1 MPKSTNSSNSASP
14 RIALSDSE
22 KTDLQQL
29 GELRW
34 GIDRI
39 ASFFGWKKTDLEE
52 ELRNP
57 DSEVR
62 ACLLRGELMA
72 AYNMESRLLSDAK
85 SGNST
90 AIKQF
95 SDLVRDRSFKLTK
108 LDLFGGSEDSII
120 YEHVQELIDKGV
132 SAHFSN
138 DEQLYI
144 QALQMV
150 YSLSVRFGDRKTVK
164 LLTKPPFSVN
174 YARAKEM
181 LCEAV
186 ELFNAGRRTSKEAM
200 RYHIAESYD
209 TLYHAIL
216 ETAKTPQELAMAAA
230 ILDKKA
236 KLLQLDRPEIEAVKP
251 EMFPR
256 MYKFSSLTP
265 ESVGLP
271 VANRDVIAAQI
282 DALTDVPES
291 EKEIFKMEGGVKD
304 FDLIKLMDQAIEEE
318 D

>member
-1 MPKSTNSSNSASP
+1 MNSTNSASP
-14 RIALSDSE
+14 KIILSDTE
-22 KTDLQQL
+22 KTDLEKL

-34 GIDRI
+34 ETDRI
-39 ASFFGWKKTDLEE
+39 AFFFGWKKADLEN
-52 ELRNP
+52 ELRDP

-62 ACLLRGELMA
+62 ACLLRGELRA
-72 AYNMESRLLSDAK
+72 AYEMESRLLSDAR

-95 SDLVRDRSFKLTK
+95 SDLVRERTFKLTK

-120 YEHVQELIDKGV
+120 FEHVQELIDKGV
-132 SAHFSN
+132 SSHFSN

-164 LLTKPPFSVN
+164 LLTKPPFSVD
-174 YARAKEM
+174 YARAKDM

-200 RYHIAESYD
+200 RHHIAESYD

-216 ETAKTPQELAMAAA
+216 ETAKTPQEIAMAAS

-236 KLLQLDRPEIEAVKP
+236 KLLQLDQPEIEAIKP
-251 EMFPR
+251 EMYPR
-256 MYKFSSLTP
+256 KYIVSTLDP
-265 ESVGLP
+265 ELIGLP
-271 VANRDVIAAQI
+271 AANRDALGAQI
-282 DALTDVPES
+282 DSLTDVPEGDL
-291 EKEIFKMEGGVKD
+291 ERFKMESGVKD
-304 FDLIKLMDQAIEEE
+304 FDIVKLLDHAVEKE

>member
-1 MPKSTNSSNSASP
+1 
-14 RIALSDSE
+14 
-22 KTDLQQL
+22 
-29 GELRW
+29 
-34 GIDRI
+34 
-39 ASFFGWKKTDLEE
+39 
-52 ELRNP
+52 
-57 DSEVR
+57 
-62 ACLLRGELMA
+62 
-72 AYNMESRLLSDAK
+72 MESRLLSDAK

-95 SDLVRDRSFKLTK
+95 SDLVRERSFKLTK

-120 YEHVQELIDKGV
+120 YEHVQELIEKGV
-132 SAHFSN
+132 SEHFSN

-174 YARAKEM
+174 YARAKDM

-216 ETAKTPQELAMAAA
+216 ATAKTPQELAMAAA

-236 KLLQLDRPEIEAVKP
+236 KLLQLDKPEIEAVDPK
-251 EMFPR
+251 
-256 MYKFSSLTP
+256 MYQRPYKLSSIDP
-265 ESVGLP
+265 GSIGLP
-271 VANRDVIAAQI
+271 AANRDVIAEQI
-282 DALTDVPES
+282 DSLSDVPDS
-291 EKEIFKMEGGVKD
+291 EKDILRMEAGVRD
-304 FDLIKLMDQAIEEE
+304 FDIVKLLNHAVEKE